1 MPPNSCRSH
10 SGRPADGKSPLF
22 PHRSTSGT
30 GRAVPKRGRRSPW
43 DPSLVARPHRPGSSC
58 PRVDSAPSGDGAAEE
73 KRFLKGGPGPGSG
86 KGCGVRLLPG
96 PAPRLSP
103 TRELAESHAG
113 TPRVPCHTLPLPPP
127 EPRTHSRRAPRART
141 AHLSAA
147 RTEGLARRNPHRHR
161 SAPAHGPRRGCTC
174 RRAPRP
180 GTPRPLPFAP
190 RPRTPWRVVP
200 AVPRRASG
208 SCDVPEAAG
217 ERPAAPGARAEAAA
231 DLLAEPR
238 AVWPP
243 QPGGRPGLFITGR
256 RTQSFPLPLRRP

>member
-10 SGRPADGKSPLF
+10 SGRLADGKSPLF

-113 TPRVPCHTLPLPPP
+113 TPRVPCHTLPLPLL

-161 SAPAHGPRRGCTC
+161 SAPAHGAASGLHLPSGSPPWDAPSPSLCTPAPHTVAGGAGGAAPC
-174 RRAPRP
+174 VRQLRRAGGGR
-180 GTPRPLPFAP
+180 GK
-190 RPRTPWRVVP
+190 
-200 AVPRRASG
+200 ASG
-208 SCDVPEAAG
+208 ARGAG
-217 ERPAAPGARAEAAA
+217 R
-231 DLLAEPR
+231 
-238 AVWPP
+238 
-243 QPGGRPGLFITGR
+243 GRG
-256 RTQSFPLPLRRP
+256 